1 MFSGCDTYLMASG
14 LRRLRTC
21 HSPFVRQRIAQN
33 VNGSASFERSVDD
46 ATA

>member
-1 MFSGCDTYLMASG
+1 MVNGCVTYPMAGG

-21 HSPFVRQRIAQN
+21 HFPFVRQRIAQN
-33 VNGSASFERSVDD
+33 VNGSASFERSADD